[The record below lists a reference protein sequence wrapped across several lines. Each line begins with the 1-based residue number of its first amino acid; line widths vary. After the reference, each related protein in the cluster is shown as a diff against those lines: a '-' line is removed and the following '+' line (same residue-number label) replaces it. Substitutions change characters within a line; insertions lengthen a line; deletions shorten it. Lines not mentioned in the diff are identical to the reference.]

1 MERSGKT
8 RFARTRR
15 AERKAAAC
23 VRHALHTT
31 FKVYW
36 SENIASETDFKWILA
51 WRELVSGGPDYVK
64 ARWPHEPRM
73 TAILRSG
80 KFLRLVSGIA
90 RSNVGGSGGQ
100 QNGAQQ
106 VRLDPVTPASPFS
119 KSKSVKLFKTRGS
132 LKLRKRRSWS
142 TDTGRC
148 VPKRTKVGNAVHNW
162 LEFA

>member
-1 MERSGKT
+1 MQNGKQRRACGT
-8 RFARTRR
+8 RFTQ
-15 AERKAAAC
+15 
-23 VRHALHTT
+23 HN

-51 WRELVSGGPDYVK
+51 WKELVSGGPDYVK

-106 VRLDPVTPASPFS
+106 VRLDPDTPGSLFL

-162 LEFA
+162 LELA